1 MKRILEF
8 VRDTRAG
15 ATAISAVAVTIMVV
29 GGVALITDH
38 RWLVDQRDVLK
49 AAADAGAIAAT
60 LEMNRQLAMN
70 PGISDASLKEA
81 IGQVA
86 TRYVALNLSHLSGE
100 RLTRALSTL
109 VVDAEPNIAAGTVTV
124 QARADLGGTLL
135 SRHLALVS
143 NYKGPDEMRTASIV
157 ERSKVPV
164 EVVLAI
170 DVSQSMLT
178 PATDGATETDSVPEE
193 QSRMGVVKRAALEM
207 VATLE
212 PSAQH
217 RIAVG
222 LVPWHVKVR
231 LDSATREDW
240 ADNDWARY
248 PSSRYYAVPY
258 RANSGMSPPRGV
270 TQSLAAS
277 APETWRGCLDEH
289 RIANGARHAEWPEA
303 SDLLVPPSTMAF
315 AQAFFAAYKD
325 HAYDCA
331 EEPLPSNLFNQKC
344 YTQIRASQSGKQY
357 LRPPQYA
364 CRAQGAPLL
373 PLTTDR
379 RVIEDAIKGLNAIGW
394 STYSTTGVLWAQ
406 RMLSH
411 QWKRTWGDPAHPL
424 DPAVAENEGLRKVI
438 VLLTDGEDNYCG
450 FLPGACTDNE
460 LGIDRN
466 EACTLAKNAGTEIFV
481 VAAMPPEAV
490 SSDLAQS
497 LRRCSSESD
506 NPGGTYVFINNENE
520 EGLRAAFH
528 EIASQLL
535 ELRRVY

>member
-15 ATAISAVAVTIMVV
+15 ATAISAVAVTVMVV
-29 GGVALITDH
+29 GGTALITDH

-60 LEMNRQLAMN
+60 LEMNRQLVTN
-70 PGISDASLKEA
+70 PGISDANVKET
-81 IGQVA
+81 IELVA

-109 VVDAEPNIAAGTVTV
+109 EVVATPDIATGTVTV

-135 SRHLALVS
+135 SRHLPLVS
-143 NYKGPDEMRTASIV
+143 NYQGPDEMRTASIV
-157 ERSKVPV
+157 ERTNVPV

-170 DVSQSMLT
+170 DVSESMLKS
-178 PATDGATETDSVPEE
+178 ATEGAREIDPVPEE

-212 PSAQH
+212 PSAHH

-222 LVPWHVKVR
+222 LVPWHLKVR
-231 LDSATREDW
+231 LDSATRQDW

-258 RANSGMSPPRGV
+258 RAKSGMSPPRGV

-303 SDLLVPPSTMAF
+303 SGLLAPPSTMAF
-315 AQAFFAAYKD
+315 AQAFFASYKE

-331 EEPLPSNLFNQKC
+331 EKPLPSNLSNQKC
-344 YTQIRASQSGKQY
+344 YTEVRASKQY
-357 LRPPQYA
+357 LRPPQYT
-364 CRAQGAPLL
+364 CVVQGAPLL

-394 STYSTTGVLWAQ
+394 GTYSTTGVLWAQ

-424 DPAVAENEGLRKVI
+424 EPAAAENEGLRKVI

-460 LGIDRN
+460 LGIDRS

-481 VAAMPPEAV
+481 VAAMPPEDV

-506 NPGGTYVFINNENE
+506 NPGGTYVFINNGNE

-528 EIASQLL
+528 EIANQLL

>member
-1 MKRILEF
+1 MKGILEF

-15 ATAISAVAVTIMVV
+15 ATAISAVAVTVMVV
-29 GGVALITDH
+29 GGAALIADH

-109 VVDAEPNIAAGTVTV
+109 QVDPTPNIAAGTVTV
-124 QARADLGGTLL
+124 LARADLGGTLL

-143 NYKGPDEMRTASIV
+143 NYPGPDETVTASIV
-157 ERSKVPV
+157 ERTKVPV

-170 DVSQSMLT
+170 DVSRSMM
-178 PATDGATETDSVPEE
+178 AAVTEAGRGMLFVSEE
-193 QSRMGVVKRAALEM
+193 HTRMGVVKQASLEM
-207 VATLE
+207 VALLN
-212 PSAQH
+212 PSAH
-217 RIAVG
+217 DRIAVG
-222 LVPWHVKVR
+222 VVPWHYMVR
-231 LDSATREDW
+231 LDSATRRDW
-240 ADNDWARY
+240 AGNDWARY
-248 PSSRYYAVPY
+248 PSSHYAVPY
-258 RANSGMSPPRGV
+258 EAKSGMSPPAGAA
-270 TQSLAAS
+270 QSLAAS
-277 APETWRGCLDEH
+277 APETWLGCLNEH
-289 RIANGARHAEWPEA
+289 RVVNGAGLADWPET
-303 SDLLVPPSTMAF
+303 SGLLATPSSMAF
-315 AQAFFAAYKD
+315 AQAFFPSHYEA
-325 HAYDCA
+325 HSYDCA
-331 EEPLPSNLFNQKC
+331 EKPLPGSLYFQVC
-344 YTQIRASQSGKQY
+344 YTEVRDSQKQH
-357 LRPPQYA
+357 LLPPQHT
-364 CRAQGAPLL
+364 CEAQGAPLL

-379 RVIEDAIKGLNAIGW
+379 RGIDDAIKGLKAVGAG
-394 STYSTTGVLWAQ
+394 TYSTTGVLWAQ

-411 QWKRTWGDPAHPL
+411 RWKRTWGDPEHPL
-424 DPAVAENEGLRKVI
+424 DPAVAENEGLRKVV

-450 FLPGACTDNE
+450 DDPGACVDSE
-460 LGIDRN
+460 IGIDRN

-481 VAAMPPEAV
+481 VAAMPPEDV

-528 EIASQLL
+528 EIANQLL
-535 ELRRVY
+535 EVRRVY

>member
-1 MKRILEF
+1 MQRILKF

-15 ATAISAVAVTIMVV
+15 ATAISAVAVTVMVV
-29 GGVALITDH
+29 GGTALITDH

-60 LEMNRQLAMN
+60 LEMNRQIATN
-70 PGISDASLKEA
+70 PGISDANVKEA

-109 VVDAEPNIAAGTVTV
+109 EVDAEPNIAAGTVTV

-157 ERSKVPV
+157 ERTKVPV

-170 DVSQSMLT
+170 DVSKSMN
-178 PATDGATETDSVPEE
+178 AAVTEEAKGMLFPPEE
-193 QSRMGVVKRAALEM
+193 QTRIGVVKQAALEM
-207 VATLE
+207 VALLD
-212 PSAQH
+212 PSAH
-217 RIAVG
+217 DRIAVG
-222 LVPWHVKVR
+222 LVPWHNMVR
-231 LDSATREDW
+231 LDGATREDW
-240 ADNDWARY
+240 ARQDWAQY

-258 RANSGMSPPRGV
+258 RAKSGMSPPRGV

-277 APETWRGCLDEH
+277 APEPWLGCLNEH
-289 RIANGARHAEWPEA
+289 RILNGAGHADWPET
-303 SDLLVPPSTMAF
+303 SDLLAPPSTKAF
-315 AQAFFAAYKD
+315 AQAFFPAFAEY
-325 HAYDCA
+325 AYDCA
-331 EEPLPSNLFNQKC
+331 EEPLPDNLYGQMC
-344 YTQIRASQSGKQY
+344 YTEARTNIQY
-357 LRPPQYA
+357 VFPPQYT
-364 CRAQGAPLL
+364 CEPQGPALL
-373 PLTTDR
+373 PLATSR
-379 RVIEDAIKGLNAIGW
+379 RVIEDAIKGMKAHGVL
-394 STYSTTGVLWAQ
+394 TYSTTGVLWAQ

-411 QWKRTWGDPAHPL
+411 QWKRTWGDPVHPL
-424 DPAVAENEGLRKVI
+424 DPAVAENESLRKVI
-438 VLLTDGEDNYCG
+438 VLLTDGEDTYCG
-450 FLPGACTDNE
+450 WDPGACVDGE
-460 LGIDRN
+460 VGSDRS

-481 VAAMPPEAV
+481 VAAMPPEDV

-506 NPGGTYVFINNENE
+506 NPGGTYVFINNGNE

-528 EIASQLL
+528 EIANQLL

>member
-1 MKRILEF
+1 MQRILKF

-15 ATAISAVAVTIMVV
+15 ATAISAVAVTVMVV
-29 GGVALITDH
+29 GGTALITDH

-109 VVDAEPNIAAGTVTV
+109 EVDAEPNIAAGTVTV

-157 ERSKVPV
+157 ERTKVPV

-170 DVSQSMLT
+170 DVSKSMG
-178 PATDGATETDSVPEE
+178 AGATEEAKGMLFPPEE
-193 QSRMGVVKRAALEM
+193 QTRIGVVKQAMLKM
-207 VATLE
+207 VALLA
-212 PSAQH
+212 PSAH
-217 RIAVG
+217 DRMAVG
-222 LVPWHVKVR
+222 VVPWHYMVR
-231 LDSATREDW
+231 LDSATRRDW
-240 ADNDWARY
+240 AGKDWAQY

-258 RANSGMSPPRGV
+258 RAKSGMSPPRGV

-277 APETWRGCLDEH
+277 APEPWLGCLNEH
-289 RIANGARHAEWPEA
+289 RIVNGAGHADWPEM
-303 SDLLVPPSTMAF
+303 SDLLAPPTTVAF
-315 AQAFFAAYKD
+315 AQAFFPAYAEF
-325 HAYDCA
+325 AYDCA
-331 EEPLPSNLFNQKC
+331 EEPLPSNLYGQMC
-344 YTQIRASQSGKQY
+344 YTEVRTNIQY
-357 LRPPQYA
+357 LFPLQYT
-364 CRAQGAPLL
+364 CFTQGPPLL

-379 RVIEDAIKGLNAIGW
+379 RVIDDAIKGLQAIGAG
-394 STYSTTGVLWAQ
+394 TYSTTGMLWAQ

-411 QWKRTWGDPAHPL
+411 QWKRTWGDPEHPL
-424 DPAVAENEGLRKVI
+424 DSAVAENEGLRKVI

-450 FLPGACTDNE
+450 DDPGACVDSE
-460 LGIDRN
+460 LGIDRS

-481 VAAMPPEAV
+481 VAAMPPEDV

-528 EIASQLL
+528 EIANQLL